1 MRTSALSFKDV
12 VYLRAFLGPDSH
24 MDGKYDYDGWN
35 AAYGEFFNNATNPGK
50 PARTTVTTPSFGSP
64 STLIEI
70 EIVAAFP
77 AAPSMFTAG
86 GPKLKA
92 YGEPTAMISS
102 GVAVAEKPSLLFSA
116 GVVSAVEGDL
126 KTQALSA
133 LETLGKRLQKAG
145 VGFKDVVFLRAHIV
159 PDANGKVDREA
170 WAAAYNQYFNNPAQ
184 PHKPARTTVA
194 AYSLPRPQYQIE
206 IDVIA
211 LAPR

>member
-1 MRTSALSFKDV
+1 
-12 VYLRAFLGPDSH
+12 
-24 MDGKYDYDGWN
+24 
-35 AAYGEFFNNATNPGK
+35 
-50 PARTTVTTPSFGSP
+50 
-64 STLIEI
+64 
-70 EIVAAFP
+70 
-77 AAPSMFTAG
+77 
-86 GPKLKA
+86 
-92 YGEPTAMISS
+92 MISS